1 MCDRVLFPSHPSGNV
16 SRAGAK
22 KGRPAS
28 SFSELE
34 VSPTSKVDRPFM
46 DHVNASRQDKCYRPG
61 DFGNGHG
68 GCKVVAFRRAFVYA
82 SILSSSLGGSLSSV
96 FLVQLSFLLFLSYS
110 AQNVKHIFL
119 GPTLTPHTGNSSQ
132 VKACGV
138 AAIFDSNGTES
149 FSIEEPLRSSRLWSI
164 P

>member
-1 MCDRVLFPSHPSGNV
+1 MCDRDHFPSHPSGHV

-61 DFGNGHG
+61 VFGNGHG
-68 GCKVVAFRRAFVYA
+68 GSKVVAFRRAFVYA

-96 FLVQLSFLLFLSYS
+96 FSVQLSFQLFLSYS
-110 AQNVKHIFL
+110 AQNVKPFSR
-119 GPTLTPHTGNSSQ
+119 PHTH
-132 VKACGV
+132 
-138 AAIFDSNGTES
+138 TTHRE
-149 FSIEEPLRSSRLWSI
+149 L
-164 P
+164 